1 VTKLKKSLSF
11 GLLLLVGFLAL
22 SSQNVFAAVESPYI
36 DMIDTETISDGETW
50 LVEGYYSYNGD
61 IDQTEINM
69 FLAHNFVKV
78 KINYKSNSVEVDY
91 ILEVYHSGN
100 WQEVKRVSSTSG
112 TGGIVD
118 IYTPIY
124 AGYTY
129 RLKVE
134 NPDQWFGRSTALDIK
149 WWAIS

>member
-1 VTKLKKSLSF
+1 
-11 GLLLLVGFLAL
+11 
-22 SSQNVFAAVESPYI
+22 
-36 DMIDTETISDGETW
+36 
-50 LVEGYYSYNGD
+50 
-61 IDQTEINM
+61 M
-69 FLAHNFVKV
+69 FSAHNFLKV
-78 KINYKSNSVEVDY
+78 KINYKSNNVEVDY

-100 WQEVKRVSSTSG
+100 WQEVKRVSSTAG

-124 AGYTY
+124 SGYTY

-134 NPDQWFGRSTALDIK
+134 NPDQWLGRSTALDIK